1 MPSRVRIGSMENLF
15 PHTKRFLCTHLDPHR
30 DQPVHLIDVLSSLCA
45 SSPNMSISGSVT
57 RSNIR
62 FIYTAHRWSLHSSAF
77 PETSLWVK
85 WSRWR
90 VHVRVGID
98 TFTLQQESSCSW
110 ILSRYTVCFW
120 LSNTQ
125 INARSTLVRARHWTP
140 HYWAFKSNATPCV
153 WWWQRIS

>member
-15 PHTKRFLCTHLDPHR
+15 PCTKHFLCTHLDPLR
-30 DQPVHLIDVLSSLCA
+30 DQPVCLFDILSSLCT

-57 RSNIR
+57 RSAIR
-62 FIYTAHRWSLHSSAF
+62 FIYTACRRSLCSSAF

-90 VHVRVGID
+90 VCVRVGID
-98 TFTLQQESSCSW
+98 TFTLWQESSCSW
-110 ILSRYTVCFW
+110 ISSRYTVCFW

-125 INARSTLVRARHWTP
+125 INARSTLVRAQRQTP
-140 HYWAFKSNATPCV
+140 HCWAFRSNATPCV
-153 WWWQRIS
+153 WWWWRIS